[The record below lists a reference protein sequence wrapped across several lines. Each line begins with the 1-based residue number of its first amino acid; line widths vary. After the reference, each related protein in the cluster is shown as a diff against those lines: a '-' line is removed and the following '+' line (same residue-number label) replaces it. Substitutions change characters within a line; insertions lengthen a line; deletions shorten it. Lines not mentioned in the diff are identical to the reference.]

1 MSPAKRNAAGPA
13 LDLDTLRLIRL
24 MYALNV
30 SANVQWTIVSLHAVS
45 YVRVV
50 CPCVLCMQLH
60 SLTSEPCFTLK
71 KNMAGSLGQ
80 HSHFL
85 LDLGVSINQ
94 ICKKK
99 IHFHIYMVKVGLS

>member
-1 MSPAKRNAAGPA
+1 
-13 LDLDTLRLIRL
+13 

-99 IHFHIYMVKVGLS
+99 SISTTFIWLGLGWVRAGINETCRYLAN